1 MGTLLSMSGASRFA
15 LFLATMA
22 LAVAGCGG
30 DDEESSGSSD
40 GGQTSGASEPAPKKQ
55 ADQPRKKGEAGPGS
69 DGHGGY

>member
-1 MGTLLSMSGASRFA
+1 MSGASRCA

-30 DDEESSGSSD
+30 DDDEESSGSSD
-40 GGQTSGASEPAPKKQ
+40 GGGLTSGASEPAPKKQ
-55 ADQPRKKGEAGPGS
+55 TDQPRKKGEAGPGS

>member
-1 MGTLLSMSGASRFA
+1 VSGASRFA

-40 GGQTSGASEPAPKKQ
+40 GGGQTSGASEPAPKKQ
-55 ADQPRKKGEAGPGS
+55 TDQPRKKGEAGPGS